1 MLVDAIHEATG
12 KTVYIKEVLTNGEE
26 LRIAQ
31 MLTQKEWI
39 SDPRNHCVSL
49 TKVFKDHEDPE
60 VSYMVMPFLRPAD
73 DPSFAYVKEIIEFT
87 DQILEVSVDCFST
100 PAANSSILRA
110 WCSSTRKGWRTGT
123 VPNTGFCQ

>member
-12 KTVYIKEVLTNGEE
+12 KTVYIKEVPTDSEE
-26 LRIAQ
+26 LRIARL
-31 MLTQKEWI
+31 LTQKESN

-49 TKVFKDHEDPE
+49 MKVFKDHENPE

-73 DPSFAYVKEIIEFT
+73 NPSFAYVKEIIEFT
-87 DQILEVSVDCFST
+87 DQILEVNVDYFLT

-110 WCSSTRKGWRTGT
+110 WCSSTRKG
-123 VPNTGFCQ
+123 